1 MRRSRRLLAAATA
14 LVAFVACSDDSASN
28 APAQPEPEPVDRNAS
43 LREIA
48 THSGLRIGAAIDAEA
63 LQQDPAYA
71 DAAAT
76 HFNSL
81 TPEDAMKWTVVQPQP
96 GEWDFSGADA
106 LVDFAEEHDM
116 TVRGH
121 TLVWGQDIGNG
132 MPDWARQISDPDELR
147 EALREY
153 GTTLM
158 TRYADSVERWDVVN
172 EPLLIG
178 EGELDPNPFFEVLGP
193 EYIAEAFELAHE
205 VDPDAELWLNEH
217 SVEHLPAKA
226 DALVALVADL
236 IEQGVPI
243 DGVGLQ
249 THQFSSSLPP
259 AGAVE
264 DVLGRLRALGVD
276 VAITELDLPLDD
288 ARDLEAQAAGYRQ
301 IVDECLA
308 AGCAEI
314 SVWGVDD
321 GRTWLDEFLGA
332 GPHEPLLLDTDY
344 RPKPAYDAVRDA
356 ILATQASP

>member
-1 MRRSRRLLAAATA
+1 MLAVAV
-14 LVAFVACSDDSASN
+14 LVGLVACSDDSATTE
-28 APAQPEPEPVDRNAS
+28 APAQPEPEPVDRDAS

-48 THSGLRIGAAIDAEA
+48 ADSGLRIGAAVDADA

-71 DAAAT
+71 HAAAI

-81 TPEDAMKWTVVQPQP
+81 TPENDMKWSVVQPRR

-106 LVDFAEEHDM
+106 LVDFAEEHEM
-116 TVRGH
+116 AVRGH
-121 TLVWGQDIGNG
+121 TLVWGQDVGNG
-132 MPDWARQISDPDELR
+132 MPDWVRQIRDPDELR
-147 EALREY
+147 SVLREY
-153 GTTLM
+153 VTTLM
-158 TRYADSVERWDVVN
+158 SRYAGRVERWDVVN

-178 EGELDPNPFFEVLGP
+178 GGELDRNPFFEALGP

-205 VDPDAELWLNEH
+205 VNPDAELWLNEH
-217 SVEHLPAKA
+217 SLEHLSDKA

-236 IEQGVPI
+236 IEQGVPV

-259 AGAVE
+259 PGAVE
-264 DVLGRLRALGVD
+264 DVLTRLGDLGVE
-276 VAITELDLPLDD
+276 VAITELDLPLDE
-288 ARDLEAQAAGYRQ
+288 ARDLDSQAAGYRQ

-321 GRTWLDEFLGA
+321 SRTWLDEFLGG
-332 GPHEPLLLDTDY
+332 GPHEPLVLDADY
-344 RPKPAYDAVRDA
+344 QTKPAYDAVRDA